1 MRAGIF
7 SLTPPAPADDDG
19 SYLRWHLL
27 DHMPEQYGIPGV
39 VLAHRWTAEPDL
51 LAERIVDDA
60 PLGDTANL
68 VQYYVTDPVEPTF
81 AEFMQL
87 GRRLDRLG
95 RFPERRPSL
104 GLRMLAHLRWYA
116 APSALVSPE
125 VIAFRPH
132 RGILFVVE
140 EPGAEEPGDG
150 VDAWLRWLHREH
162 LPALLDVEGI
172 AGAAL
177 YRSNDLWRLPDRIDG
192 DDAVV
197 TVVYL
202 DGDPVA
208 TTRRAAGLLGERWSS
223 GAVRPLFAGPLRSM
237 AHWEVWP

>member
-1 MRAGIF
+1 MQPVRAGIF

-19 SYLRWHLL
+19 GYLRWHLL

-39 VLAHRWTAEPDL
+39 VLAHRWTADDGL
-51 LAERIVDDA
+51 RRARIVGDG

-87 GRRLDRLG
+87 GRRLAGLG

-104 GLRMLAHLRWYA
+104 GVRMLAHLRWYA
-116 APSALVSPE
+116 APSALVAPE
-125 VIAFRPH
+125 VVAFRPH
-132 RGILFVVE
+132 RGVLFLVE
-140 EPGAEEPGDG
+140 EPGDDIAS
-150 VDAWLRWLHREH
+150 WLQWLHREH
-162 LPALLDVEGI
+162 LPALLEVDGV
-172 AGAAL
+172 AGAGL
-177 YRSNDLWRLPDRIDG
+177 YRSNDLWRLPDRVDR

-202 DGDPVA
+202 DDDPAA
-208 TTRRAAGLLGERWSS
+208 TTGRATGLLEERWGT

-237 AHWEVWP
+237 VSWEVWP

>member
-1 MRAGIF
+1 MQPVRAGIF

-19 SYLRWHLL
+19 GYLRWHLL

-39 VLAHRWTAEPDL
+39 VLAHRWTADDGL
-51 LAERIVDDA
+51 RRARIVGDG

-87 GRRLDRLG
+87 GRRLAGLG

-104 GLRMLAHLRWYA
+104 GVRMLAHLRWYA
-116 APSALVSPE
+116 APSALVAPE
-125 VIAFRPH
+125 VVGFRPH
-132 RGILFVVE
+132 RGVLFLV
-140 EPGAEEPGDG
+140 EEPGDG
-150 VDAWLRWLHREH
+150 IASWLQWLHREH
-162 LPALLDVEGI
+162 LPALLEVDGV
-172 AGAAL
+172 AGAGL
-177 YRSNDLWRLPDRIDG
+177 YRSNDLWRLPDRVDR

-202 DGDPVA
+202 DDDPAA
-208 TTRRAAGLLGERWSS
+208 TTGRATGLLEERWGT

-237 AHWEVWP
+237 VIWEVWP